1 MLVRL
6 DFQKESNNLG
16 LINIFPEVS
25 KCLPIRTLR
34 FSEQNSEILKYYLF
48 SIKKNFFFILEGSWR
63 AKLLFDRPVHGLRPR
78 EANSLAQDRRD
89 GSWHAAPAPS
99 WMGPAGSQP
108 CTPGTA
114 VLCQHT
120 QQAGCEHQ
128 APPAQGVPSTHS
140 SDWPNEAGTHA
151 HSPVY
156 WWEISQQALSPQ
168 PTVHELKEKSWRLT
182 LAAASPETEL

>member
-1 MLVRL
+1 MLGRRPLPSSERANMLVRL

-78 EANSLAQDRRD
+78 EAP
-89 GSWHAAPAPS
+89 GS
-99 WMGPAGSQP
+99 SQP
-108 CTPGTA
+108 GLEVMHP
-114 VLCQHT
+114 L
-120 QQAGCEHQ
+120 
-128 APPAQGVPSTHS
+128 
-140 SDWPNEAGTHA
+140 
-151 HSPVY
+151 
-156 WWEISQQALSPQ
+156 SQQKQKAADSRGEPAVCRRG
-168 PTVHELKEKSWRLT
+168 VHRH
-182 LAAASPETEL
+182 LASLCVAMFLRN

>member
-89 GSWHAAPAPS
+89 GS
-99 WMGPAGSQP
+99 
-108 CTPGTA
+108 
-114 VLCQHT
+114 
-120 QQAGCEHQ
+120 
-128 APPAQGVPSTHS
+128 
-140 SDWPNEAGTHA
+140 
-151 HSPVY
+151 
-156 WWEISQQALSPQ
+156 
-168 PTVHELKEKSWRLT
+168 
-182 LAAASPETEL
+182 

>member
-1 MLVRL
+1 MLGRRPLPSSERANMLVRL

-114 VLCQHT
+114 VLKPDILE
-120 QQAGCEHQ
+120 CEVKWVLGSITENKCSGSDGIPVELFQ
-128 APPAQGVPSTHS
+128 ILKDDAAKVLHS
-140 SDWPNEAGTHA
+140 
-151 HSPVY
+151 V
-156 WWEISQQALSPQ
+156 
-168 PTVHELKEKSWRLT
+168 
-182 LAAASPETEL
+182 